1 MSVTV
6 STETVPLEVFCK
18 VSYPRPGRGAR
29 TLPCRRASQPDLLSR
44 LCPGD
49 GEPWS
54 PTRPAPHQP
63 RTSHVTD
70 GRPGGGRWEA
80 GSPGSSRS
88 LLTFHFLEGTV
99 TQRSADTPLWLL
111 PLEAG

>member
-54 PTRPAPHQP
+54 PTRPAPDAQ
-63 RTSHVTD
+63 
-70 GRPGGGRWEA
+70 GAGGGIT
-80 GSPGSSRS
+80 PGPSRS

>member
-54 PTRPAPHQP
+54 PTRPTPHQP

-70 GRPGGGRWEA
+70 GRPGGGRRDH
-80 GSPGSSRS
+80 SRLFPLSAHFS
-88 LLTFHFLEGTV
+88 LSRGDGDSEIRRHTTL
-99 TQRSADTPLWLL
+99 AL
-111 PLEAG
+111 PLETG